1 MFFHHLVKK
10 LAEIICLYKT
20 TSVEALFTP
29 NQKII
34 LVLLASRILA
44 GQVSEPELV
53 PLEVV
58 KSTSV
63 AQPI

>member
-1 MFFHHLVKK
+1 MVVIDL
-10 LAEIICLYKT
+10 LAVGSS